1 MVVMG
6 VLLAG
11 SVVMNL
17 RQLWRGREVGVEE
30 KTEEKREE
38 KKPEVKVAMPEM
50 DFTGTGFED
59 GVWRLEGPEL
69 PAGPGEGAER
79 PRGEGELAVPE
90 LVPGGREE

>member
-17 RQLWRGREVGVEE
+17 RQLWRGREVEE
-30 KTEEKREE
+30 KKREE
-38 KKPEVKVAMPEM
+38 KEVPKVAVPEM

-69 PAGPGEGAER
+69 PAGPGVGER
-79 PRGEGELAVPE
+79 PLPEGEMDVPE